1 MYTAA
6 SKRGCG
12 VHSVKVS
19 GNTNIIVMALGPPGL
34 FLLLLYI
41 SYYVQTQKAKGPGRE
56 VR

>member
-12 VHSVKVS
+12 VHSGKVS